1 MNVHRPATVLAM
13 AAALLVTSVQMPG
26 ASAHELVMNED
37 SCTITYTGRDEDR
50 VNRGLDQAILAS
62 YDHLSRSIPMSSA
75 YDVSQLTN
83 HVFDNWGTRDFSTVE
98 AFRGTPVNGIATRL
112 NRQAMNAGFRENEI
126 FEIINFQ
133 YEMSLSVVTARQR
146 IMGPTQP
153 VTMSHQEAL
162 LTANTIRNTDLT
174 PRGEFSRAGKRTID
188 FLAQQGHDLLERVYE
203 PVFHCADGDIDDELP
218 DLPVKAFGS
227 SGSS

>member
-1 MNVHRPATVLAM
+1 
-13 AAALLVTSVQMPG
+13 
-26 ASAHELVMNED
+26 
-37 SCTITYTGRDEDR
+37 
-50 VNRGLDQAILAS
+50 
-62 YDHLSRSIPMSSA
+62 
-75 YDVSQLTN
+75 
-83 HVFDNWGTRDFSTVE
+83 
-98 AFRGTPVNGIATRL
+98 
-112 NRQAMNAGFRENEI
+112 MNAGFRENEI